1 MSYIPYSP
9 QHAAHIN
16 HILSQ
21 GFAVG
26 GIDGLYVAE
35 VNPNNVRCVL
45 PFQAHHLRLGNT
57 ISGPT
62 MMALADAAMY
72 VILLSLDEK
81 NINSV
86 TRDFQIHFLSR
97 PAAQDLVAVAHLIKD
112 SKKYTLMRVDIFS
125 NDKLVA
131 HVTGSYVKGAYT

>member
-1 MSYIPYSP
+1 MSYTPYSP

-16 HILSQ
+16 QILSQ

-35 VNPNNVRCVL
+35 VNPNNERCVL
-45 PFQAHHLRLGNT
+45 PFQAHHLRPGNT

-81 NINSV
+81 NSNNL
-86 TRDFQIHFLSR
+86 IH
-97 PAAQDLVAVAHLIKD
+97 
-112 SKKYTLMRVDIFS
+112 
-125 NDKLVA
+125 
-131 HVTGSYVKGAYT
+131 KGKTT